1 MFFKLFEGISQW
13 KKIVDLKVEFEWEWY
28 KLDIKNFNKNRNLYE
43 GIIVSKIRIVIFL
56 RLR

>member
-28 KLDIKNFNKNRNLYE
+28 KLDIKNFNKNRKLYE